1 MGNAGSAAIWLRRF
15 AAQGQRDATPCS
27 LATSGGCNHSLTTMP
42 DLVYPANNNTLLF
55 APTRPGVYT
64 FRYEASDLCK
74 TTGADVSVTARC
86 PPSPLPIARIAKPVL
101 LQGEA
106 ATLTSTGTK
115 AGYSGAS
122 IQSYTWT
129 ALDVPA
135 ESSYYASQLSKATLG
150 STMSFTTQPLTIS
163 GDYKFALSVFDGCSS
178 ATTVV
183 CFKVECACSPTANA
197 GATSTVWTNT
207 AASLNGGLTS
217 TGNNL
222 AGLVDSAAASG
233 GGSAFRL
240 DASLSYV
247 AHIAHPYRT
256 AWYSVRLGIP
266 SRMVSGKA
274 RYPTRHGFWHGME
287 SRAAWNSD
295 RNGIPTGPVRPQV
308 LFLDAEADLRLGLPG
323 VAVGI
328 PGCRVDDPVRVRR
341 WRGLGELQGQSESR
355 SPIRS
360 V

>member
-1 MGNAGSAAIWLRRF
+1 
-15 AAQGQRDATPCS
+15 
-27 LATSGGCNHSLTTMP
+27 MP

-86 PPSPLPIARIAKPVL
+86 PPSPLPIAGISKPVL

-115 AGYSGAS
+115 AGYSGAF

-129 ALDVPA
+129 ALDVPV

-163 GDYKFALSVFDGCSS
+163 GNYKFALSVFDGCSS

-217 TGNNL
+217 TGNNM

-247 AHIAHPYRT
+247 AHIVYPASHGMV
-256 AWYSVRLGIP
+256 SVRLGIP
-266 SRMVSGKA
+266 
-274 RYPTRHGFWHGME
+274 YPHGFRQSLVCHTAWFLARHGIITHGPAQYLT
-287 SRAAWNSD
+287 RI
-295 RNGIPTGPVRPQV
+295 GIRVPTGPVRPPAGT
-308 LFLDAEADLRLGLPG
+308 LSR
-323 VAVGI
+323 
-328 PGCRVDDPVRVRR
+328 CR
-341 WRGLGELQGQSESR
+341 S
-355 SPIRS
+355 
-360 V
+360 